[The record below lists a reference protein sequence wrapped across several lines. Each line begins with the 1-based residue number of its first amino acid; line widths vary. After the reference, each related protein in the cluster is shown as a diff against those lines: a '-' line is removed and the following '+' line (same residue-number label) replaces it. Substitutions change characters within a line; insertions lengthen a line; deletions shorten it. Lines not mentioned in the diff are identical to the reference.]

1 MKILTFE
8 TEDEWLRERRKYVTA
23 TMIARLA
30 QSRSEWQRVWDER
43 ESGKT
48 EFFGNR
54 YTDWGKEREPRIAKW
69 ATNGDNKDDTPG
81 VDSRLVPTN
90 DVLYVADDG
99 ISAASPDMVSVPWS
113 DERIGAEIKTVTA
126 ERAWVVPKGTKPED
140 IKNFV
145 PKGYYNQVQ
154 WNIKVYEAEWW
165 FLIWEVHYGFDEKT
179 VERHWCVIYP
189 DRERIKELESIR
201 DEFLA
206 GEWREQANEWR
217 LESLVREYQRLREQI
232 DALKEKQGGIK
243 NEMAGLLEVGGS
255 FSCEFGSVSVQAP
268 RKSRRFN
275 SQALANMHPDIFA
288 EFYEVRA
295 PNTDAPIVTVR
306 GKSNA

>member
-1 MKILTFE
+1 MKILSFE
-8 TEDEWLRERRKYVTA
+8 SEDEWLQARRQYITA

-30 QSRSEWQRVWDER
+30 SSRSEWQRVWDER
-43 ESGKT
+43 EHGSN
-48 EFFGNR
+48 FRGNR
-54 YTDWGKEREPRIAKW
+54 YTRWGKQREPEIAKW
-69 ATNGDNKDDTPG
+69 VTNGDDKSNG
-81 VDSRLVPTN
+81 IDSRLVPTY
-90 DVLYVADDG
+90 DLYVDDDG

-113 DERIGAEIKTVTA
+113 DERIGAEIKTVKA

-145 PKGYYNQVQ
+145 PKDYYNQVQ

-165 FLIWEVHYGFDEKT
+165 FLIWEIHHDFDEKT

-206 GEWREQANEWR
+206 GEWRGRANEWR

-232 DALKEKQGGIK
+232 DGLKEKQDGIK
-243 NEMAGLLEVGGS
+243 NEMAGLLEVGGA

-275 SQALANMHPDIFA
+275 SQALENMYPDIFA

-295 PNTDAPIVTVR
+295 PKTDAPIVTVR

>member
-1 MKILTFE
+1 MKVLSFE
-8 TEDEWLRERRKYVTA
+8 TEDEWLQARRQYITA

-30 QSRSEWQRVWDER
+30 SSRSEWQRVWDER
-43 ESGKT
+43 EHGST
-48 EFFGNR
+48 FHGNR
-54 YTDWGKEREPRIAKW
+54 YTDWGKQREPEIAKW
-69 ATNGDNKDDTPG
+69 VANGDDKSNG
-81 VDSRLVPTN
+81 IDSRLVPTY
-90 DVLYVADDG
+90 DLYVDDDG

-145 PKGYYNQVQ
+145 PQRYYDQVQ

-206 GEWREQANEWR
+206 GDWRDEDARPDVSRILRRLHEVRLMKRPLDEEEQELLDELRECLGDEDTAFEDAGFKVSWTLPKPRKTWQKKAFEQA
-217 LESLVREYQRLREQI
+217 
-232 DALKEKQGGIK
+232 
-243 NEMAGLLEVGGS
+243 
-255 FSCEFGSVSVQAP
+255 
-268 RKSRRFN
+268 
-275 SQALANMHPDIFA
+275 HPDLVA
-288 EFYEVRA
+288 EFTTEVPAKTRTLRVTEVK
-295 PNTDAPIVTVR
+295 TDA
-306 GKSNA
+306 